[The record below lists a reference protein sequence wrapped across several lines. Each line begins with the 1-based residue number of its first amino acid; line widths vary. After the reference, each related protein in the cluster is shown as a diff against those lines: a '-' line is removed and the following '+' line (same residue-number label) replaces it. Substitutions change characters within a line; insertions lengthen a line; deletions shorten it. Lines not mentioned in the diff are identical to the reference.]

1 MSVDFGD
8 ARTGIAVCGKSEMI
22 ASPVTVINEKD
33 FNLCLKKTAALAKEQ
48 RAEQII
54 VGYPKNMNGTI
65 GERAEKCALFAQELE
80 KLTGVTVKLWDERN
94 TTVSAHN
101 ALNVTNTRGKKRKAV
116 VDAVAATIILESYL
130 DFRRNTGASA
140 T

>member
-1 MSVDFGD
+1 MKRKIDKSKLEACKLVWKKRI
-8 ARTGIAVCGKSEMI
+8 AAEKGISEKC
-22 ASPVTVINEKD
+22 AE
-33 FNLCLKKTAALAKEQ
+33 KTAALAKEQ
-48 RAEQII
+48 RAEQIV

-65 GERAEKCALFAQELE
+65 GERAEKCSHFADIVGE
-80 KLTGVTVKLWDERN
+80 LTGLPVVLWDERN

-116 VDAVAATIILESYL
+116 VDAVAAVIILESYL
-130 DFRRNTGASA
+130 GYRRNSGNSA